1 MKLSAET
8 LLFIEEHLNDD
19 VRILALKATKQAGVD
34 LPAALTQI
42 AGHQAATD
50 KLPAWSRTKGI
61 LYPKHL
67 SMEQCSSEVTARYK
81 ASLVSGITFADLTGG
96 FGIDCYF
103 LSTRFQRS
111 AYIERQ
117 EELCEIARHNFTLLN
132 SEDITV
138 YHADGTEYL
147 QHMEPVDC
155 LFIDPARRDTHGGK
169 TVAIA
174 DCEPNI
180 CALEELLLQKAS
192 TVLVKLSP
200 MLDISQALRDLYS
213 VRSVHIISVHNECK
227 ELLLLLSKKAVEE
240 GIKLH
245 CVNLLTQSL
254 RENRES
260 ANKETLLSQTPCT
273 KPLQQTREKSLQ
285 DTKNNHFIEEFP
297 LSTESAIQPINEVAI
312 SSKEI
317 SGTLPPTYS
326 EFIFSPEE
334 EANAS
339 CPYTDSAEKYLYEPN
354 ASIMKAGGYRS
365 LAQRYNLQKLH
376 PNSHL
381 YTSSH
386 YLADFPGR
394 RFKIEQV
401 WGFNKKELKEL
412 SSLKQA
418 NLTIRNFPASISEL
432 RKRLKLKDGGNIYL
446 FATTFSDG
454 RKAIIQSRKA

>member
-19 VRILALKATKQAGVD
+19 VRTLALKATKQAGVD

-50 KLPAWSRTKGI
+50 KLPTWSRTKGI

-81 ASLVSGITFADLTGG
+81 ASLVSGTTFADLTGG

-200 MLDISQALRDLYS
+200 MLDISQALRDLHS

-245 CVNLLTQSL
+245 CVNLLPQSL
-254 RENRES
+254 R
-260 ANKETLLSQTPCT
+260 
-273 KPLQQTREKSLQ
+273 
-285 DTKNNHFIEEFP
+285 D
-297 LSTESAIQPINEVAI
+297 
-312 SSKEI
+312 
-317 SGTLPPTYS
+317 LPPTYS

-386 YLADFPGR
+386 YQADFPGR
-394 RFKIEQV
+394 RFEIEQV

-412 SSLKQA
+412 SLLKQA

-454 RKAIIQSRKA
+454 RKAIIQCRKA